1 MEAETRT
8 KRSPG
13 RPAGEGSDI
22 RERLLRAARH
32 TFLSADYDRVTI
44 REIAEKAGSN
54 SAMIHYYFGSKEG
67 LYKAMV
73 ADVVEPFFS
82 RVEALGRAEPPEGF
96 GELFD
101 LYGRVMA
108 ENPEFPPLVVK
119 TLGLGAGPA
128 REYMMELL
136 PGRLHGLLTRM
147 IKRQKELGLV
157 AADID
162 PLFLGFSFMSMAAMP
177 FVMRPVAEVLFGA
190 PLTAELSNR
199 IAAHNTRI
207 LEHGC
212 RPTTLAARRT

>member
-1 MEAETRT
+1 MDAKVQK

-13 RPAGEGSDI
+13 RPAGDGSDV
-22 RERLLRAARH
+22 RERLLKAARA
-32 TFLSADYDRVTI
+32 TFLSDDYDRVTI
-44 REIAEKAGSN
+44 RRIADEAESN

-82 RVEALGRAEPPEGF
+82 RVEALGREERPEGF

-128 REYMMELL
+128 RDYMMELL
-136 PGRLHGLLTRM
+136 PGRLRALFVRM
-147 IKRQKELGLV
+147 IERQKTLGQV
-157 AADID
+157 AGEID
-162 PLFLGFSFMSMAAMP
+162 PTMLGFSFMSLAAMP
-177 FVMRPVAEVLFGA
+177 FIMHPVIEEMFSSPMKGDLLDRF
-190 PLTAELSNR
+190 
-199 IAAHNTRI
+199 AAHNTR
-207 LEHGC
+207 LFEHGC
-212 RPTTLAARRT
+212 RPSGRG